1 MTPNRMTPNRMTPR
15 WKAPTWLVASLA
27 ALAIAIPVTGC
38 SVQYTLP
45 PPYCY
50 DEGSGLIVAQSV
62 PTASQI
68 PCFEDLPTGWTYD
81 SVVVNE
87 HHTVITLDSD
97 RVGDG
102 AAVLR
107 LEQTCDTSAAVASP
121 SDQPAAER
129 FDEIERLRPGLRAR
143 QYYVF
148 PGGCVW
154 WTFDFDSGT
163 SATAAVSV
171 DDALVLV
178 PRADLDAAV
187 RENFIDVGI

>member
-1 MTPNRMTPNRMTPR
+1 MTATTFRR
-15 WKAPTWLVASLA
+15 LLA
-27 ALAIAIPVTGC
+27 ALAFLVVVMATGC
-38 SVQYTLP
+38 SVKYTLP
-45 PPYCY
+45 PPHCRQ
-50 DEGSGLIVAQSV
+50 EGSGLIVAQSV

-68 PCFEDLPTGWTYD
+68 PCLDDLPTGWTYG
-81 SVVVNE
+81 SIVINE
-87 HHTVITLDSD
+87 RHTVITLDSD
-97 RVGDG
+97 RVGEG

-107 LEQTCDTSAAVASP
+107 LDESCDTSAAVSSP

-154 WTFDFDSGT
+154 WTFGFDSGT
-163 SATAAVSV
+163 SATAAVAV

-178 PRADLDAAV
+178 PRSELDAAI
-187 RENFIDVGI
+187 RENFVDAGL

>member
-1 MTPNRMTPNRMTPR
+1 MRRRCRT
-15 WKAPTWLVASLA
+15 VSLA
-27 ALAIAIPVTGC
+27 AIALVLAGC
-38 SVQYTLP
+38 SVRHTLP
-45 PPYCY
+45 PPHCR

-68 PCFEDLPTGWTYD
+68 PCLEELPAGWTFD
-81 SVVVNE
+81 SIVINE
-87 HHTVITLDSD
+87 RHSVITLDSD
-97 RVGDG
+97 RVGEG

-107 LEQTCDTSAAVASP
+107 LEETCDTSAAVVSP
-121 SDQPAAER
+121 SGQPRADR
-129 FDEIERLRPGLRAR
+129 YDEIVRLRPGLRAH

-178 PRADLDAAV
+178 PRADLDASI
-187 RENFIDVGI
+187 RENFVDAGL

>member
-1 MTPNRMTPNRMTPR
+1 MRRR
-15 WKAPTWLVASLA
+15 WVMAVLLLVA
-27 ALAIAIPVTGC
+27 PVVTASC
-38 SVQYTLP
+38 SVQHTLP
-45 PPYCY
+45 PPYCQR
-50 DEGSGLIVAQSV
+50 EGSGLIVAQSV

-68 PCFEDLPTGWTYD
+68 PCLDDLPAGWTYD
-81 SVVVNE
+81 SIVIDE
-87 HHTVITLDSD
+87 RHTAITLDSD
-97 RVGDG
+97 RVGAG

-107 LEQTCDTSAAVASP
+107 LEERCDTSAAVSSP
-121 SDQPAAER
+121 SGQPAAER

-163 SATAAVSV
+163 SATAAVAV

-178 PRADLDAAV
+178 PRADLDAAI
-187 RENFIDVGI
+187 RESFVDAGL